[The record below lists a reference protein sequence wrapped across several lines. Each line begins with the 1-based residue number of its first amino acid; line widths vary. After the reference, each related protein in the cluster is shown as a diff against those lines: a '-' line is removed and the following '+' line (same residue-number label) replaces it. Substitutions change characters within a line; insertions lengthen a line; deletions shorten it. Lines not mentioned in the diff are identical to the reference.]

1 MLDISF
7 LIWSLSILKMVED
20 ISVISFEDALGP
32 WLMKRDDKNNT
43 DKYCLVVMK
52 GRLLCKVL

>member
-7 LIWSLSILKMVED
+7 LIWSLSVLKMVQG
-20 ISVISFEDALGP
+20 ISVINFEYALGP
-32 WLMKRDDKNNT
+32 WLMKRDDKNKT
-43 DKYCLVVMK
+43 DKYWLVVMK